1 MRRRMDS
8 RSWGRCF
15 ELWVLESSF
24 RRNVKS
30 AWFSLKNVSSEGNEC
45 SGFGVNSFSFAYE
58 ILSIE
63 WG

>member
-1 MRRRMDS
+1 
-8 RSWGRCF
+8 
-15 ELWVLESSF
+15 VLESSF